1 MSPMPATR
9 YLKMALIL
17 GLISAIGPF
26 AIDMYLPALP
36 DIGQSLGAE
45 VGQVQLTLTVF
56 FLALG
61 SGQLLYGPVSDMV
74 GRKPPLYF
82 GLGIFV
88 LASIGCALTADVQ
101 TLIAL
106 RFIQGFGA
114 AAGMVIPRAVVRDL
128 HTGTEAARMMSLLM
142 LVFSVSPILA
152 PLAGSGVIALAGW
165 RGVFWCVALAATV
178 GLFLI
183 HRLLKE
189 TRGAEQRVTSSLG
202 SALSA
207 YGVLLRDLYFLGLVG
222 ISSSAMAGFFVFLA
236 GSPFVLINH
245 YGLTPVQYSMAFS
258 LNAISFIGAS
268 QFTAALGKRF
278 GLVRLVKFAAS
289 ASGVFMVSLLAFYLA
304 GGDSLW
310 VLMGLYFVAS
320 GFMGLVIP
328 TASVLA
334 LDRHGAIAGTASAL
348 MGTLQML
355 GGAAAMGI
363 VSLFANGK
371 PMPMVAGMAAG
382 ALTGVALTWITLRG
396 QEPHTA
402 APVRSN

>member
-1 MSPMPATR
+1 MPLTR

-36 DIGQSLGAE
+36 DIGHSLGAE

-61 SGQLLYGPVSDMV
+61 SGQLLYGPISDMV

-82 GLGIFV
+82 GLGLFA
-88 LASIGCALTADVQ
+88 LASIGCALTNDVQ

-106 RFIQGFGA
+106 RFVQGLGA
-114 AAGMVIPRAVVRDL
+114 AACMVIPRAVVRDL

-152 PLAGSGVIALAGW
+152 PLAGSGVIALTGW
-165 RGVFWCVALAATV
+165 RGVFWCVALAAAA
-178 GLFLI
+178 GLLMI
-183 HRLLKE
+183 NRALKE
-189 TRGAEQRVTSSLG
+189 TRGPEQRVTSSLG

-207 YGVLLRDLYFLGLVG
+207 YGVLLRDRRFLGLVG
-222 ISSSAMAGFFVFLA
+222 ISASVMSGFFVFLA
-236 GSPFVLINH
+236 GSPFVFINH
-245 YGLTPVQYSMAFS
+245 YGVTPVQYSLAFS

-268 QFTAALGKRF
+268 QLTAPLGKRF
-278 GLVRLVKFAAS
+278 GLVPLVKFAAS
-289 ASGVFMVSLLAFYLA
+289 AAGVFMVSLLLFYLL
-304 GGDSLW
+304 GGDSMV
-310 VLMGLYFVAS
+310 VLMALYFVAS

-334 LDRHGAIAGTASAL
+334 LDRHGPIAGTASAL
-348 MGTLQML
+348 MGTLQMM

-382 ALTGVALTWITLRG
+382 ALTGVALTWLTFSGVQAPGIK
-396 QEPHTA
+396 
-402 APVRSN
+402 PVRAV

>member
-1 MSPMPATR
+1 MPLTR

-82 GLGIFV
+82 GLGLFT
-88 LASIGCALTADVQ
+88 LASIGCALTNDVQ
-101 TLIAL
+101 MLIAL
-106 RFIQGFGA
+106 RFVQGLGA

-152 PLAGSGVIALAGW
+152 PLAGSGVIALTGW
-165 RGVFWCVALAATV
+165 RGVFWCVALAAAA
-178 GLFLI
+178 GLLLI
-183 HRLLKE
+183 NRTLKE
-189 TRGAEQRVTSSLG
+189 TRGPEQRVTSSLG

-207 YGVLLRDLYFLGLVG
+207 YGVLLRDRHFLGLVG
-222 ISSSAMAGFFVFLA
+222 ISASVMSGFFVFLA
-236 GSPFVLINH
+236 GSPFVFINH
-245 YGLTPVQYSMAFS
+245 YGVTPVQYSLAFS
-258 LNAISFIGAS
+258 LNAVSFIGAS
-268 QFTAALGKRF
+268 QLTAPLGKRF
-278 GLVRLVKFAAS
+278 GLVPLVKFAAS
-289 ASGVFMVSLLAFYLA
+289 AAGVFMVSLLLFYLL
-304 GGDSLW
+304 GGDSMV
-310 VLMGLYFVAS
+310 VLMALYFVAS

-334 LDRHGAIAGTASAL
+334 LDRHGPIAGTASAL
-348 MGTLQML
+348 MGTLQMM

-382 ALTGVALTWITLRG
+382 ALTGVALTWLTFSG
-396 QEPHTA
+396 PQAPGA
-402 APVRSN
+402 KPVRAI